1 VSSAV
6 GTARLYLKVL
16 VASVFLGAVVRAD
29 TALPGRQDINYPA
42 LEKMSLKAAVVAALA
57 NNHQIKAFA
66 YSVSAAC
73 EDVGIARGNLLPN
86 VALEES
92 FTRTNTPAYV
102 FSSKLNQGTFTSADL
117 AGAPSTFNNPGYL
130 NNYQTVFS
138 VQQPIFEQK
147 SSIGVNMAKDE
158 FSAKGQE
165 FERKKEQIVFN
176 VVQAFLMVQ
185 TAKEQ
190 SAAAASAVNDAKEH
204 LRISTLRYDANLGLY
219 SDTLRASTAVKGAEQ
234 KLVSAQKNVDLAKRS
249 LGMLL
254 GRRGSIDADGN
265 VPPIELKDVEYY
277 TSVALS
283 RKDLKAMQTRWD
295 NAKRNI
301 DLAHAGYLPVL
312 GVRGAYQLD
321 DQDAPFGSEG
331 DSWLGT
337 VFLRWDLFD
346 GLRREHE
353 SSKARHQAGQV
364 RENLLELENAISYK
378 VYEAY
383 LTVNEAVRKVEL
395 SQSALKNAAEG
406 RRLVRSRY
414 ENSLSPLVD
423 LLDAQ
428 IMLDDARA
436 NAVANDNEYRLALAN
451 LSFESGTIMRDF
463 DLE

>member
-1 VSSAV
+1 MRFSALLALV
-6 GTARLYLKVL
+6 VLQPLAAAAATDANCPAARKL
-16 VASVFLGAVVRAD
+16 
-29 TALPGRQDINYPA
+29 T
-42 LEKMSLKAAVVAALA
+42 LKAAVQEALKS
-57 NNHQIKAFA
+57 NHQVKAFA
-66 YSVSAAC
+66 YSVSAAA

-138 VQQPIFEQK
+138 VEQPIFEQK

-158 FSAKGQE
+158 FAAKGQE
-165 FERKKEQIVFN
+165 FERKKEQIAFN
-176 VVQAFLMVQ
+176 VVAAFLTVQ

-190 SAAAASAVNDAKEH
+190 LTVAASAVDDAKEH
-204 LRISTLRYDANLGLY
+204 LRISNSRYDANIGLY
-219 SDTLRASTAVKGAEQ
+219 SDILRASTAVRDAQQ
-234 KLVSAQKNVDLAKRS
+234 KLVSAKKNLDLAKRTV
-249 LGMLL
+249 GMLL
-254 GRRGSIDADGN
+254 GRSESIDTDGN
-265 VPPIELKDVEYY
+265 VPVTEVRGIEYY

-283 RKDLKAMQTRWD
+283 RKDLKAMQTRFD
-295 NAKRNI
+295 NAKKNV
-301 DLAHAGYLPVL
+301 DLAQAAYLPVL

-331 DSWLGT
+331 DSWLGA

-346 GLRREHE
+346 GLKREHE
-353 SSKARHQAGQV
+353 SSKARHQVGQT

-383 LTVNEAVRKVEL
+383 LTVDEAGKNVQL
-395 SQSALKNAAEG
+395 AQSALKSAIEG
-406 RRLVRSRY
+406 QRLVTSRY

-428 IMLDDARA
+428 IMLDNARA
-436 NAVANDNEYRLALAN
+436 NAVAKENEYRLALAY
-451 LSFESGTIMRDF
+451 LSFESGTIMHDF
-463 DLE
+463 NLE